1 MTLKCTYPAQIA
13 LLNSSFF
20 YQLFITFS
28 LRYFTNFSNLFYP
41 EGISWVLLISRFR
54 ALYRRCYF
62 LCLFLS
68 SASVRYCFHGSAF
81 PSFQICD
88 LFYYDAGFLL
98 STSHRPLLLCTFLY
112 FIIFYLAYSWVSSM
126 GQDSSNPSSL
136 LFPLLLTI
144 AIQSTC

>member
-1 MTLKCTYPAQIA
+1 MIMTLKCTYPAQIA

-62 LCLFLS
+62 LCLFLIL
-68 SASVRYCFHGSAF
+68 
-81 PSFQICD
+81 SFCKI
-88 LFYYDAGFLL
+88 LL
-98 STSHRPLLLCTFLY
+98 SWIGF
-112 FIIFYLAYSWVSSM
+112 
-126 GQDSSNPSSL
+126 SL
-136 LFPLLLTI
+136 LPNLWSILLWRWFSFEHFSQATI
-144 AIQSTC
+144 IVHISLFHYILSCIFLSKLHGARFL